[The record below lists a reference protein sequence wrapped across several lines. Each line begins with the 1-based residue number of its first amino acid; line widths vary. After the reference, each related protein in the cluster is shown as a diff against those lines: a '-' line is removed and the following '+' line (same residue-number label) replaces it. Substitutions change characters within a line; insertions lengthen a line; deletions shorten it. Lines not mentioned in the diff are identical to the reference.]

1 MNFIRKFYG
10 KHPVLSNF
18 IIIVVTGLILIW
30 LALIFLNAWTHHGD
44 TAIVPEV
51 KGLSYAQASDRLS
64 EKGLDIIVSDSIYDR
79 SLSPGTVVESMPKA
93 GSEVKGGRPVYVT
106 ITSFSPKMVTI
117 SMPVTGVSSRQALS
131 YLQAL
136 GINSVSIV
144 NVPSG
149 YTDLVLDATVGSQQ
163 LFVGASV
170 PVNADVVLKVGS
182 GVEAPDTVEVE
193 VDTVSTETD
202 AQPEIFE

>member
-1 MNFIRKFYG
+1 MNAIKKFYG

-18 IIIVVTGLILIW
+18 IIIVIVGFILVW
-30 LALIFLNAWTHHGD
+30 LSLIFLNIWTKHGD

-51 KGLSYAQASDRLS
+51 KGLSYAEATERLS
-64 EKGLDIIVSDSIYDR
+64 ERGLDIIVSDSIYDQ
-79 SLSPGTVVESMPKA
+79 SVAAGTVIESVPKA
-93 GSEVKGGRPVYVT
+93 GAEVKGGRPVYVT

-149 YTDLVLDATVGSQQ
+149 YTDLVLDATVGKQQ
-163 LFVGASV
+163 LFVGASI

-182 GVEAPDTVEVE
+182 GVEEPDTVAVE
-193 VDTVSTETD
+193 VDSIASEIDVE
-202 AQPEIFE
+202 PEAFE